1 MSDKKSVISKILI
14 FDIKGPM
21 AHFRKFYTNS
31 SSLSYLFPPRTVISG
46 IIAGILDLPSE
57 RFSKD
62 KTEIYY
68 EILSKNNCFI
78 GIGMKS
84 KIRKIMQ
91 TVNYSFTKTQNNQ
104 ILFGK
109 PTQIPLEILL
119 DKQFGNEITY
129 RIYFSCSDENK
140 KLYNDLKNMI
150 KDDKFNYP
158 PYLGISEF
166 LATTKYV
173 NETETIPDETSN
185 NIEISSACKLKD
197 IDLNFDKSDFQY
209 LVEKMPTGFLNDR
222 TPLETEDYVV
232 EVNRGIIWGKPKAK
246 YYSLNYSENGNQIK
260 ENILFI

>member
-1 MSDKKSVISKILI
+1 MNDGLNSTAKILI
-14 FDIKGPM
+14 FDIKGQM

-31 SSLSYLFPPRTVISG
+31 SSLSYLFPPRTVLAG
-46 IIAGILDLPSE
+46 IIAGILGLPSE

-62 KTEIYY
+62 KTQIYY
-68 EILSKNNCFI
+68 ELLNKNNCFI
-78 GIGMKS
+78 GLRLKS
-84 KIRKIMQ
+84 NIRKIIQ

-119 DKQFGNEITY
+119 DKKFGNEITY
-129 RIYFSCSDENK
+129 RIYFSHKDEKIYQDFKELIK
-140 KLYNDLKNMI
+140 KDT
-150 KDDKFNYP
+150 FVYP

-166 LATTKYV
+166 LATTKFI
-173 NETETIPDETSN
+173 NETEVTVKETAN
-185 NIEISSACKLKD
+185 DIEISSVCKLKD
-197 IDLNFDKSDFQY
+197 IKLNFDKPGFQY

-232 EVNRGIIWGKPKAK
+232 EVNKRIIQGIPKNK
-246 YYSLNYSENGNQIK
+246 YYSVSYKEKGKQIN

>member
-1 MSDKKSVISKILI
+1 MSDEIKKISKILI

-31 SSLSYLFPPRTVISG
+31 SSLSYLFPPRTVVAG
-46 IIAGILDLPSE
+46 IIAGILGLPSE
-57 RFSKD
+57 RFENKKNVD
-62 KTEIYY
+62 KIYY
-68 EILSKNNCFI
+68 ELLNPNKCSIGLSV
-78 GIGMKS
+78 KS

-91 TVNYSFTKTQNNQ
+91 TVNYSYTKTQNNQ

-119 DKQFGNEITY
+119 TKNFGDEIQY
-129 RIYFSCSDENK
+129 RIYFSHNDNNI
-140 KLYNDLKNMI
+140 YNDFKSMI
-150 KDDKFNYP
+150 SNNKFIYS

-166 LATTKYV
+166 LASFEYID
-173 NETETIPDETSN
+173 ETEVKLYETN
-185 NIEISSACKLKD
+185 DIIKISSVCKLKD
-197 IDLNFDKSDFQY
+197 IELNFNKDGIQY

-232 EVNRGIIWGKPKAK
+232 EVNRGVIWGQPKTQ
-246 YYSLNYSENGNQIK
+246 YYSLTYSENGKQIN

>member
-1 MSDKKSVISKILI
+1 MSGEKNVISKILI

-31 SSLSYLFPPRTVISG
+31 SSLSYLFPPRTVVAG
-46 IIAGILDLPSE
+46 IIAGILGKPSE

-62 KTEIYY
+62 KNQIYY
-68 EILSKNNCFI
+68 ELLNEKNCFI
-78 GIGMKS
+78 GLGIKS

-119 DKQFGNEITY
+119 TKKFGNELQY
-129 RIYFSCSDENK
+129 RIYFSHSDNK
-140 KLYNDLKNMI
+140 IYNDFKYMLSNN
-150 KDDKFNYP
+150 KFIYS
-158 PYLGISEF
+158 PYLGITEF
-166 LATTKYV
+166 LASIKFI
-173 NETETIPDETSN
+173 NETEVEANESN
-185 NIEISSACKLKD
+185 GSIKISSVCKLND
-197 IDLNFDKSDFQY
+197 IELNFDKNGIQY

-232 EVNRGIIWGKPKAK
+232 EVNNGTIWGQPKTK
-246 YYSLNYSENGNQIK
+246 YYSLFYSENDKQIK

>member
-1 MSDKKSVISKILI
+1 MNDGINSISKILI
-14 FDIKGPM
+14 FDIKGQM

-31 SSLSYLFPPRTVISG
+31 SSLSYLFPPRTVLAG
-46 IIAGILDLPSE
+46 IIAGILGLPSE

-62 KTEIYY
+62 KTSIYY
-68 EILSKNNCFI
+68 ELLNKNNCFI
-78 GIGMKS
+78 GLGLKS

-119 DKQFGNEITY
+119 DKKFGNEITY
-129 RIYFSCSDENK
+129 RIYFSHNDEK
-140 KLYNDLKNMI
+140 IYKDLKKIIEM
-150 KDDKFNYP
+150 DKFAYP

-166 LATTKYV
+166 LATTKYI
-173 NETETIPDETSN
+173 NETEIVENETTN
-185 NIEISSACKLKD
+185 NIEISSVCKLKD
-197 IDLNFDKSDFQY
+197 IKLNFDKPGFQY

-222 TPLETEDYVV
+222 TPLQTEDYVI
-232 EVNRGIIWGKPKAK
+232 EVNKGVIQGIPKTK
-246 YYSLNYSENGNQIK
+246 YYFLSYSDNGNQLN

>member
-1 MSDKKSVISKILI
+1 MSDDKNIISKILI

-31 SSLSYLFPPRTVISG
+31 SSLSYLFPPRTVVAG
-46 IIAGILDLPSE
+46 IIAGILGLPSE

-62 KTEIYY
+62 KTKIYY
-68 EILSKNNCFI
+68 ELLNKNNCFI
-78 GIGMKS
+78 GLGLKS

-109 PTQIPLEILL
+109 PTQIPVEILL
-119 DKQFGNEITY
+119 DYQFGNEITY
-129 RIYFSCSDENK
+129 RIYFSCSDGNEN
-140 KLYNDLKNMI
+140 LYNDLKNII

-173 NETETIPDETSN
+173 NETEIIPDKTTN
-185 NIEISSACKLKD
+185 NIEISSVCKLKN
-197 IDLNFDKSDFQY
+197 IDLNFDKSGFQY

-232 EVNRGIIWGKPKAK
+232 EVNKGTILGKPKTK
-246 YYSLNYSENGNQIK
+246 YYSLAYSENGNQVK